1 MIISSFFISLV
12 NLRVDQRAYSWV
24 LAPIFLSFTSLF
36 QIMKIC
42 LIFFFF
48 LRFGGAFERLKS
60 NKSNNKHA
68 SFSGY

>member
-24 LAPIFLSFTSLF
+24 LATIFLSFTSLF

-42 LIFFFF
+42 LIFFF